1 MGCRFGLYNHGG
13 WGGEPKNLVAVCRW
27 LRQNAGGDHAGIVYN
42 FHHGHDH
49 IQDFAECLAA
59 MKPYLLCI
67 NLNGMNDGA
76 NPKIVRL
83 GKGQHEKAMME
94 TILKSG
100 YQGPIGILGHTS
112 GEDIEVVL
120 RENLEGMERLL
131 KELGDTDA
139 LKTYGD

>member
-1 MGCRFGLYNHGG
+1 
-13 WGGEPKNLVAVCRW
+13 
-27 LRQNAGGDHAGIVYN
+27 
-42 FHHGHDH
+42 
-49 IQDFAECLAA
+49 
-59 MKPYLLCI
+59 
-67 NLNGMNDGA
+67 MNDGA

-131 KELGDTDA
+131 KELGDTEA
-139 LKTYGD
+139 LKTYAR